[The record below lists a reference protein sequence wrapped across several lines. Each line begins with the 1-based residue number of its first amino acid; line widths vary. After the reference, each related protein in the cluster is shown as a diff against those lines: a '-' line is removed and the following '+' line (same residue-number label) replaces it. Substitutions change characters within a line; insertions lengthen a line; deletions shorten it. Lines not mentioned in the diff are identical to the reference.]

1 RFLSGFLYFAAANAG
16 RACAQALV
24 RAIYDGPHR
33 LQINV
38 PAPVGD
44 VVRVTDFVTKLRTF
58 AANFANSCHLK
69 ETPGKMRPARRRTS
83 SATLDSSKREV
94 RPATSP
100 SPRVPS

>member
-1 RFLSGFLYFAAANAG
+1 M
-16 RACAQALV
+16 

-44 VVRVTDFVTKLRTF
+44 AVRVTDFVTKLRTF

-69 ETPGKMRPARRRTS
+69 ETPGEKSGRAQAHVDRN
-83 SATLDSSKREV
+83 L
-94 RPATSP
+94 
-100 SPRVPS
+100 